1 MLTVKDLTVRFDEV
15 AALDG
20 VDLSVATG
28 EVMAVLGPSGS
39 GKTTLLRAVAGL
51 IQPDSGTVSWDGED
65 VTAVPVHRRGF
76 GLMFQD
82 YALFPHRSVHGN
94 VAFGLRMQGLD
105 AAAIDVRVRHALDQV
120 GLGGMGTRSVGSLS
134 GGQQQRVALARAIA
148 PHPRLLMFDEPL
160 GSLDR
165 GLRERLVVELD
176 DVLER
181 VGITTLYVTH
191 DQEEAFGLADR
202 VMLLREGVVEQVA
215 SPLEMWSAPRT
226 EFAARFLGFNNVI
239 PGDLAASLGW
249 PVPEGRGPTGVVY
262 RPDGFSPQ
270 PDGPIEG
277 TVLKRTYRGDHF
289 LVRLATA
296 RGPAI
301 DVVVRWTPV
310 PERGETLRLG
320 IDPDA
325 VFTVE
330 D

>member
-1 MLTVKDLTVRFDEV
+1 MLTAKDLTVRFGEV

-39 GKTTLLRAVAGL
+39 GKTTLLRAIAGL
-51 IQPDSGTVSWDGED
+51 IDPDSGTVSWDGED
-65 VTAVPVHRRGF
+65 VTGVPVHRRGF

-82 YALFPHRSVHGN
+82 YALFPHKSVYGN
-94 VAFGLRMQGLD
+94 VSFGLRMQRLD
-105 AAAIDVRVRHALDQV
+105 AADIETRVRRALEQV
-120 GLGGMGTRSVGSLS
+120 GLEGLGDRAVGSLS

-148 PHPRLLMFDEPL
+148 PQPRLLMFDEPL

-165 GLRERLVVELD
+165 GLRERLVVELS

-202 VMLLREGVVEQVA
+202 VMLLRDGTVEQVA

-226 EFAARFLGFNNVI
+226 EFAARFLGFNNVVAR
-239 PGDLAASLGW
+239 DLAGSLGW
-249 PVPEGRGPTGVVY
+249 PVPEAGGAGAVVY
-262 RPDGFSPQ
+262 RPDGFSPRA
-270 PDGPIEG
+270 DGPVGG

-289 LVRLATA
+289 LVRLDTGG
-296 RGPAI
+296 GPEI

-310 PERGETLRLG
+310 PERGESLRLG
-320 IDPDA
+320 VDPDA
-325 VFTVE
+325 VFSVE
-330 D
+330 E